1 MSTSSNNPFGPDPQ
15 EKGPWLY
22 SGGPQPTYVPPT
34 TPTTPAQPVPASS
47 TPPVPPAPAAQ
58 TPASAATP
66 ATAPRPA
73 SPKPASPPPP
83 AKPDDASL
91 ASIVDTIEAII
102 IALILALTF
111 RAFVVEAFVIP
122 TGSMAPTL
130 LGAHFDVICPKC
142 GYAFKRDGN
151 PIFEYVWNDSMHRYD
166 VVAVPPHAE
175 LTSNRTVLSDVDA
188 PIICPNCQYSIDPGD
203 FPQRLPSVKAYDSTK
218 DAVGPISLAWDNN
231 GDRILVLKYLY
242 AVMEPKRFD
251 VIVFKEPMTAKDN
264 FIKRLIGL
272 PGETIEVI
280 NGDVYVGEPGHVKP
294 GELFIARKPPHVQKD
309 VWQLVYDNDHYP
321 IDAGLPR
328 TDGTTWLNPWSGA
341 GDTAGQWNITGPVI
355 SYGGTTPGMMQ
366 FDVTAPRTFNV
377 LGYNNDTRDLNRGNF
392 RGNYLVRV
400 GDLRMETVWTP
411 SDAAGTSIKLTAGQ
425 PLNEYK
431 VVWNNNGLDLQ
442 QYNPE
447 TRLFGSVQRAP
458 HAAPEAGHSYHVAL
472 DNVDH
477 CVRVFID
484 DKLVLS
490 RENPWTAADALA
502 VAQRMRDEELTNTNK
517 PEIRIDVGG
526 ACRLGHV
533 KVFRDLYYTQSSPG
547 YPRHANAGEPLT
559 LNADEFFAM
568 GDNSFKS
575 LDGRMWNALY
585 PALDDLGTRE
595 GIVPRRY
602 LLGKAFFVYWPAG
615 FRITSDDSI
624 PFLSN
629 VPLVPNTGEMRLI
642 R

>member
-1 MSTSSNNPFGPDPQ
+1 M
-15 EKGPWLY
+15 
-22 SGGPQPTYVPPT
+22 
-34 TPTTPAQPVPASS
+34 
-47 TPPVPPAPAAQ
+47 
-58 TPASAATP
+58 
-66 ATAPRPA
+66 
-73 SPKPASPPPP
+73 
-83 AKPDDASL
+83 
-91 ASIVDTIEAII
+91 
-102 IALILALTF
+102 ILALTF

-130 LGAHFDVICPKC
+130 LGAHFNVICPKC

-151 PIFEYVWNDSMHRYD
+151 PVFEYVWNQSRVRYE
-166 VVAVPPHAE
+166 VVRVPEHAE
-175 LTSNRTVLSDVDA
+175 LTSNRTVLPDGFDVNA
-188 PIICPNCQYSIDPGD
+188 PVICPNCQYAIDTGQ
-203 FPQRLPSVKAYDSTK
+203 FPQHLPPVTAYDGRAE
-218 DAVGPISLAWDNN
+218 AVGPLSLAWDNN

-280 NGDVYVGEPGHVKP
+280 NGDVYVGEPGHTKP
-294 GELFIARKPPHVQKD
+294 EELFIARKPPHVQKA

-321 IDAGLPR
+321 TDAGQSR
-328 TDGTTWLNPWSGA
+328 NDGTTWQNPWSGA
-341 GDTAGQWNITGPVI
+341 GDTAGQWNIAGPVI

-366 FDVTAPRTFNV
+366 LDVTAPRTFNV
-377 LGYNNDTRDLNRGNF
+377 LGYNNDTRDLLSNKDNV

-400 GDLRMETVWTP
+400 GDLRVETDWTP
-411 SDAAGTSIKLTAGQ
+411 GDAAGTSIKLTAGQ
-425 PLNEYK
+425 PLNEYQ
-431 VVWNNNGLDLQ
+431 VLWNKNGLDLQ
-442 QYNPE
+442 QYNST
-447 TRLFGSVQRAP
+447 TRLFSSVQTAP
-458 HAAPEAGHSYHVAL
+458 YAAPEAGHSYHVAL
-472 DNVDH
+472 DNADH

-490 RENPWTAADALA
+490 RDNPWTAADALA
-502 VAQRMRDEELTNTNK
+502 VAQRMREEELTNTNK
-517 PEIRIDVGG
+517 PEIRVDVGG

-533 KVFRDLYYTQSSPG
+533 KVFRDLYYTQSLPG
-547 YPRHANAGEPLT
+547 NPRHANEGEPLT

-568 GDNSFKS
+568 GDNSYKS
-575 LDGRMWNALY
+575 LDGRMWPTLY

-615 FRITSDDSI
+615 FRITSDDGI
-624 PFLSN
+624 PLLSN
-629 VPLVPNTGEMRLI
+629 IPLVPNTGEMRLI